1 MAKTVLIIEGMSCG
15 MCSNKVDQFL
25 KKVNKVT
32 SVTID
37 LKKGTAEVIH
47 DGVKDEEL
55 IRAVVDAGYRA
66 KVKQGLFK

>member
-1 MAKTVLIIEGMSCG
+1 LIIEGMSCG

-25 KKVNKVT
+25 KKVNKAT

-47 DGVKDEEL
+47 DG
-55 IRAVVDAGYRA
+55 G
-66 KVKQGLFK
+66 